1 MRTSRDSFADI
12 ERVKRDLEGAHLDL
26 DKVFNRA
33 AANYT
38 SVPTNSGSPVNGGYY
53 PQTYIQNPPITTG
66 SVRSY
71 PATHGTVIQGR
82 TLSPPPQVGSHAPLV
97 IRSGP
102 STHIGSPYPT
112 LPARPAETIS
122 SPQIRYTTMQGGA
135 VPGTTTTTTVNGH
148 TTIFS
153 GTQQPGQGDIQ
164 ELIFNT
170 IEEYVEGRTKI
181 VGEAGRQRIAKMLLP
196 PEVNLLFTQQP
207 AVTKDFMDILAE
219 DKKCV
224 DKYSDNRSNEIS
236 TTTSEL

>member
-1 MRTSRDSFADI
+1 MRPSRDSFADI

-38 SVPTNSGSPVNGGYY
+38 SVPTSNSSPGNGGYY

-66 SVRSY
+66 SLGSY
-71 PATHGTVIQGR
+71 PTTHGTVIQGR
-82 TLSPPPQVGSHAPLV
+82 TLSPPPQLGSHAPLV

-102 STHIGSPYPT
+102 STQMGGTYTT
-112 LPARPAETIS
+112 LLTRPAEMIS
-122 SPQIRYTTMQGGA
+122 SPQVRYTTTQGGA
-135 VPGTTTTTTVNGH
+135 VPGTTTTTVNGH

-153 GTQQPGQGDIQ
+153 GTTQPGQNDIQ
-164 ELIFNT
+164 EMIFNT
-170 IEEYVEGRTKI
+170 IEEYVEGRSKI
-181 VGEAGRQRIAKMLLP
+181 VGEAGRQRLGKMLLP

-224 DKYSDNRSNEIS
+224 ECHNDLRSNEIS